1 MISFAEKY
9 PDLVGE
15 WAPENEASPSEVSYG
30 SNRMIMWRGMCGHY
44 WTASAKNRGRGHGCP
59 YCSGN
64 KVLIGYN
71 DLKTRAPKVAQEC
84 QNAMKPSQRIMRA
97 CQIQRFGGPA
107 RSARSTGERVF
118 LIGQLVTD
126 E

>member
-44 WTASAKNRGRGHGCP
+44 WTASAKNRGKGHGCP
-59 YCSGN
+59 YCSGMYRSN
-64 KVLIGYN
+64 
-71 DLKTRAPKVAQEC
+71 R
-84 QNAMKPSQRIMRA
+84 SRIA
-97 CQIQRFGGPA
+97 SLFF
-107 RSARSTGERVF
+107 EKRVSKF
-118 LIGQLVTD
+118 
-126 E
+126 